1 VIYRLW
7 NRQKM
12 VIGYL
17 GRMTTQFL
25 TDEKGD
31 KIAVVIPVAE
41 YQELLEDL
49 EDLATAAERRDEETI
64 SLEDLK
70 AKLIADGLIPG

>member
-1 VIYRLW
+1 
-7 NRQKM
+7 M